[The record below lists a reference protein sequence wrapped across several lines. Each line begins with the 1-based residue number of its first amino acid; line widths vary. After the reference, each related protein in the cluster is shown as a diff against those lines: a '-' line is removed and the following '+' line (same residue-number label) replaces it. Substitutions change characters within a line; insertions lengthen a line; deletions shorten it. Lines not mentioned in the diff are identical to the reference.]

1 VTEIAFA
8 MRLGRPVV
16 VLDGPA
22 LAGVSRA
29 SSPADA
35 VGAVVAALEASR

>member
-1 VTEIAFA
+1 VAEIAFA
-8 MRLGRPVV
+8 MRLARPVV

-22 LAGVSRA
+22 LDGVLRV

-35 VGAVVAALEASR
+35 VDAVVAALGASS